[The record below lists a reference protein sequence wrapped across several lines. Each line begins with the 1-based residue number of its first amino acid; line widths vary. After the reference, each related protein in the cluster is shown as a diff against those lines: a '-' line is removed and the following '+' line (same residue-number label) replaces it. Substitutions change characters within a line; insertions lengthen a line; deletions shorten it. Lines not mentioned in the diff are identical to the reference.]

1 MLLAGYVFP
10 PLGLYLMWRYRPW
23 PVPVKLALT
32 FAGLSLAALSS
43 YVSST
48 YLMPH
53 VF

>member
-10 PLGLYLMWRYRPW
+10 PLGLYLMWRYRAW
-23 PVPVKLALT
+23 PLFAKLALT
-32 FAGLSLAALSS
+32 ATGLSLAALSS
-43 YVSST
+43 YISSA